1 MQAANFEARAEIM
14 TSIPDAYTHLAA
26 VQLGFGVLFLRLVEF
41 MKTKLKEY
49 MAHRLL
55 KLEPD
60 NSAYHTLLS
69 NLKESV
75 GQWGEVEE
83 GK

>member
-1 MQAANFEARAEIM
+1 M
-14 TSIPDAYTHLAA
+14 
-26 VQLGFGVLFLRLVEF
+26 LFLRLVEF

-75 GQWGEVEE
+75 GQWGEVE
-83 GK
+83 GDSIFLSSRRSKTRNLLTVFISVAIND

>member
-1 MQAANFEARAEIM
+1 M
-14 TSIPDAYTHLAA
+14 
-26 VQLGFGVLFLRLVEF
+26 LFLRLVEF

-69 NLKESV
+69 NVKESF
-75 GQWGEVEE
+75 GQWGEVEGGE
-83 GK
+83 

>member
-1 MQAANFEARAEIM
+1 M
-14 TSIPDAYTHLAA
+14 
-26 VQLGFGVLFLRLVEF
+26 VGFGVLFLRLVEF

-69 NLKESV
+69 NVKESF
-75 GQWGEVEE
+75 GQWAEVEGGE
-83 GK
+83 

>member
-1 MQAANFEARAEIM
+1 M
-14 TSIPDAYTHLAA
+14 
-26 VQLGFGVLFLRLVEF
+26 LFFRLVEF

-60 NSAYHTLLS
+60 NSVYHTLLS
-69 NLKESV
+69 NVKKSV

-83 GK
+83 GE

>member
-1 MQAANFEARAEIM
+1 M
-14 TSIPDAYTHLAA
+14 
-26 VQLGFGVLFLRLVEF
+26 LFLRLVEF

-69 NLKESV
+69 NLKEIV
-75 GQWGEVEE
+75 GQWGEVEGE
-83 GK
+83 